1 MTVKDGDFI
10 MVDYTERTNGTVVFT
25 TDEKLATEN
34 DIYDEQIEYGPR
46 LIVVGSRDVAEG
58 FKEELIDKEIGHS
71 GSVEVP
77 HEKAY
82 GAYDPG
88 KVNSVPLNKF
98 KDDKPGIGMRA
109 SIDGKMCTITRVIG
123 RKVRVDYNHPLAGK
137 TIEYDYTIRE
147 LIEDRGEKLKGLI
160 KIFSG
165 MNLEVEIVDGD
176 VAEVDSPWE
185 MGLYQKW
192 PMIKQGVANMAMHL
206 LDLKEVRFI
215 ETHKPEPQV
224 TSQVISPPQKETT
237 ESAKEAAEE
246 KEDALNDESGEQ
258 I

>member
-10 MVDYTERTNGTVVFT
+10 MVDYTERTNGMVLFT
-25 TDEKLATEN
+25 TDERLATEN
-34 DIYDEQIEYGPR
+34 DIYDEQIAYEPR

-58 FKEELIDKEIGHS
+58 FKDELIDKEIGHS
-71 GSVEVP
+71 GTVEVP
-77 HEKAY
+77 PEKAY
-82 GAYDPG
+82 GAYDPDN
-88 KVNSVPLNKF
+88 VDSVPLNKF
-98 KDDKPGIGMRA
+98 KDDKHKPGIGMRA
-109 SIDGKMCTITRVIG
+109 SIDDKMGTITRIIG

-137 TIEYDYTIRE
+137 TIEYDYTIKE
-147 LIEDRGEKLKGLI
+147 LIEDRGEKLKGLV

-165 MNLEVEIVDGD
+165 MDLEVEIVDGD

-192 PMIKQGVANMAMHL
+192 PMVKQGVANMAMHL

-224 TSQVISPPQKETT
+224 TSQVISPPQKE
-237 ESAKEAAEE
+237 E
-246 KEDALNDESGEQ
+246 KEDAPIDESEEQ